1 MIKKFIA
8 LLLISPLVVSET
20 YSCTNDLPVKK
31 PWNKQV
37 VFIRNGNE
45 FISKKHNAFSL
56 DTKNKIPMSEFKWEI
71 YAEDNKG
78 IFLIS
83 QGGLI
88 KREMPDDRDIH
99 SMYIDVVFINKGYLN
114 TPGYTEFDIN
124 VINGFENIITGS
136 GSCLTIGDK

>member
-1 MIKKFIA
+1 MIRKFIA

-78 IFLIS
+78 IFLVS

-88 KREMPDDRDIH
+88 KREMLDDRDVS

-114 TPGYTEFDIN
+114 TPGYSEFDIN

-136 GSCLTIGDK
+136 GSCLIIEDK